1 MKTLT
6 LLRHAKS
13 GWDDPVARDFD
24 RALNPRGMRGAKTV
38 GLHMRQ
44 IGLAFDAVVSS
55 PAVRCVDTLDGVW
68 EGYGRTL
75 HPKWDRRIYLA
86 SCVTLL
92 DVVHDQPD
100 DVNRVLMCGHNPGL
114 EDLILLLVPDNS
126 EEGLRDDVEEKFPTA
141 SIAELIFDVD
151 HWADV
156 ASGKGH
162 LTRFI
167 RPRDLDAALGPD
179 D

>member
-24 RALNPRGMRGAKTV
+24 RALNSRGMRGAKTV
-38 GLHMRQ
+38 GIHMRQ
-44 IGLAFDAVVSS
+44 IGLVFDAVVSS

-100 DVNRVLMCGHNPGL
+100 TVDRLLMCGHNPGL
-114 EDLILLLVPDNS
+114 EDLILMLVPDNV
-126 EEGLRDDVEEKFPTA
+126 EDGLRDDVEDKFPTA
-141 SIAELIFDVD
+141 SIAEMTFDVAR
-151 HWADV
+151 WADV
-156 ASGKGH
+156 TGGKGH
-162 LTRFI
+162 LARFI
-167 RPRDLDAALGPD
+167 RPRDIDAALGPD

>member
-38 GLHMRQ
+38 GVHMRQ

-68 EGYGRTL
+68 EGYGRTM

-92 DVVHDQPD
+92 DVVHDQLD
-100 DVNRVLMCGHNPGL
+100 DVNRLLMCGHNPGL
-114 EDLILLLVPDNS
+114 EDLILMLVPDNA
-126 EEGLRDDVEEKFPTA
+126 EEGLRDGVEEKFPTA
-141 SIAELIFDVD
+141 SIAEMTFDVE